1 MSEQAEVVGAL
12 EEAKIIN
19 LFEWAGQTAYGRVFQ
34 DFDEDAGHDQ
44 AIVGSLGYKYLVNL
58 LDRAGGCDKYALP
71 EDTSPE
77 AGLDLL
83 RAGITDEAFD
93 DMPRFA
99 PGSII
104 RSNCNGSPGWARGNI
119 RWLLQSYNFGE
130 IDRISW
136 SQKSETK
143 RRVAQR
149 PSSEDP
155 NALFALTDL
164 GLEEEDLVE
173 DLDFSGKTLVLA
185 HAFDRATGGFEMYLG
200 RSRETVSRGDT
211 PWYWRHLVASGG
223 PGTAPLGTVDWIP
236 SLPGT
241 PASSDVADTPVRLR
255 PLQDTQT
262 TEQN

>member
-19 LFEWAGQTAYGRVFQ
+19 LFEWAGRIAYGRVFQ
-34 DFDEDAGHDQ
+34 DFDEEAGHDQ
-44 AIVGSLGYKYLVNL
+44 AIVGSLGYKYLINL
-58 LDRAGGCDKYALP
+58 LDRAGGCGKYALP
-71 EDTSPE
+71 EGTSPE

-93 DMPRFA
+93 DMPPFT

-104 RSNCNGSPGWARGNI
+104 RSNFNGSPGWASGNI

-143 RRVAQR
+143 RRVAQH

-155 NALFALTDL
+155 NALFTLADL
-164 GLEEEDLVE
+164 GLEEEGLVE
-173 DLDFSGKTLVLA
+173 DLDFTGKTLVLA
-185 HAFDRATGGFEMYLG
+185 HAFDRATGSFEMYLG

-211 PWYWRHLVASGG
+211 PWHWRHLVAFGG
-223 PGTAPLGTVDWIP
+223 PGAAPLGTMDETP
-236 SLPGT
+236 DLPGT
-241 PASSDVADTPVRLR
+241 PASSDVEDTPVRLR
-255 PLQDTQT
+255 PLQDTQIR
-262 TEQN
+262 EQN